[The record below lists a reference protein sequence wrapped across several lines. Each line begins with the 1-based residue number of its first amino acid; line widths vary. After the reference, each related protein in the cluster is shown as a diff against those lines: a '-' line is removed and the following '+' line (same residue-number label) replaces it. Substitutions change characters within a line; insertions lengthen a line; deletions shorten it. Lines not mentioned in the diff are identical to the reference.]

1 MGILFMNIK
10 KTFLVV
16 TGLITVSLVGVI
28 SFNSSYPFN
37 SSASGITIN
46 GNQRTLTID
55 TELNIE
61 GKVGTANFG
70 NIAVKSRDCS
80 SLQGGVA
87 RLNTGNLLFYCPT
100 AEMVNNY
107 YVGFASSTITGV
119 QMTFNDL
126 GTSRTL
132 RLKWCKF
139 GTNFS
144 PEDRGL
150 SKANKYSGPTEG
162 SNDNQTLT
170 VDSSDFIEN
179 QSADKNKGFSCI
191 ELSIE
196 DSFPIELY
204 SFTVTYTCL

>member
-1 MGILFMNIK
+1 MNIK
-10 KTFLVV
+10 KTFLVI
-16 TGLITVSLVGVI
+16 TGLITVSLVGVV

-37 SSASGITIN
+37 SFASGIAEN
-46 GNQRTLTID
+46 GNERVFTLNTQ
-55 TELNIE
+55 LNIE
-61 GKVGTANFG
+61 GKVGTANFD
-70 NIAVKSRDCS
+70 NIAVKARDCS
-80 SLQGGVA
+80 ALDGGVA
-87 RLNTGNLLFYCPT
+87 RLNTGNLLIYCPT

-107 YVGFASSTITGV
+107 YVGFAGSTIASV
-119 QMTFNDL
+119 SMTFNDL

-162 SNDNQTLT
+162 SNNNQTLT
-170 VDSSDFIEN
+170 VDSSDFVEN
-179 QSADKNKGFSCI
+179 QSADKNKGYSCI

-196 DSFPIELY
+196 DSFPIALY
-204 SFTVTYTCL
+204 SFTITYTCN